1 MIVRIHGKLESVA
14 DGRAVVALADGM
26 TYEVLIP
33 SFLGSRLGPVIGE
46 PVTFHTVHYLEGSS
60 QGANLTPRL
69 AGFTREG
76 DRAFFEL
83 FTSVKGIGA
92 RKALRAMT
100 LSTEQI
106 AAAVADRDTKLL
118 QSLPEIGKRMA
129 ETIVASL
136 HGKVDRFL
144 SEAAYGEDRPT
155 AEGEAAPAAA
165 GGRRAVA
172 REALEVLLQLGENR
186 ADAVQ
191 WIDRVLA
198 SDEEIDSADEV
209 ISEVLRLKSTM

>member
-14 DGRAVVALADGM
+14 DGRAMVALADGL

-33 SFLGSRLGPVIGE
+33 SFLSPRLGPVIGE

-69 AGFTREG
+69 AGFTSES
-76 DRAFFEL
+76 DRTFFEL

-100 LSTEQI
+100 LSADQI

-144 SEAAYGEDRPT
+144 SEAAYGEERAP
-155 AEGEAAPAAA
+155 AEGEAAPAAT
-165 GGRRAVA
+165 GGRRALA

-209 ISEVLRLKSTM
+209 IAEVLRLKSTM